1 MPDEVATVA
10 EEVKT
15 IPAQVPDKDA
25 LLPGQEPG
33 TPLPGE
39 PGSIYT
45 HVGDIGHGLPLK
57 QVAETKLIVD
67 QQAANDAVTNNAPNE
82 DAIAEAE
89 EREQKRQ
96 GLTSGDRFA
105 SRADSPATKA
115 ALGAKVPPRE
125 KVVEAKV
132 EGKAADVHKTET
144 EPGVKGVQVPS
155 R

>member
-15 IPAQVPDKDA
+15 IPAQDTAEAIPETGV
-25 LLPGQEPG
+25 
-33 TPLPGE
+33 PLPGE

-45 HVGDIGHGLPLK
+45 NTGDIAHGLPMK

-67 QQAANDAVTNNAPNE
+67 QQAANDAVNNNAPNE
-82 DAIAEAE
+82 DAIAEAD
-89 EREQKRQ
+89 EREMKRQ
-96 GLTSGDRFA
+96 GKEAASKPAGVKASTAQTSKTPVGT
-105 SRADSPATKA
+105 P
-115 ALGAKVPPRE
+115 GAKAE
-125 KVVEAKV
+125 
-132 EGKAADVHKTET
+132 DVHKTET

>member
-15 IPAQVPDKDA
+15 IPAQKPDKDA
-25 LLPGQEPG
+25 VLPGQEPG

-45 HVGDIGHGLPLK
+45 YVGDVGHGLPMK
-57 QVAETKLIVD
+57 QVSETKLIVD
-67 QQAANDAVTNNAPNE
+67 QQAANDAVNNNAPNE

-89 EREQKRQ
+89 ERERKRQ
-96 GLTSGDRFA
+96 GLAGTGGRFA
-105 SRADSPATKA
+105 
-115 ALGAKVPPRE
+115 PRE
-125 KVVEAKV
+125 ATTTPAIDAFVDAPASKSGV
-132 EGKAADVHKTET
+132 KAADVHKTET